1 VINLI
6 HVRIVEHYLFHC
18 VAIAFFLTLFLLMG
32 LIAAPVY
39 AESDA
44 GKGEHLTGYSLKQTR
59 TVDSADL
66 PSMIDFPLSTQL
78 LVQSEFPVEDEDPIG
93 EDKKPER
100 KKETIEPVTRK
111 LPIWGEQ
118 VREQGFDLPLPFG
131 VGVNLVFMDQGVDIR
146 NLKIGFSAADLEV
159 PGLKFSNTRAFDRAT
174 TARLDMWLLPF
185 VNIYGLFGYIDGQ
198 AELDV
203 NVPAISV
210 DHPIIGNIPITEA
223 QTENL
228 NIDYKGTTYGGGL
241 TLAGGYKNL
250 FGTIDAN
257 YTYSDIDLANSKIET
272 YTISPRLGILVNPD
286 AIEGSLSFWVGAMY
300 MDYKQTV
307 TDSIDL
313 NTLSPLLPE
322 VEINFEIDI
331 KNDQPWNF
339 LFGGQWEMTKRFQ
352 FMAEGGI
359 GDRKQLIMGLF
370 FRF

>member
-1 VINLI
+1 
-6 HVRIVEHYLFHC
+6 
-18 VAIAFFLTLFLLMG
+18 
-32 LIAAPVY
+32 
-39 AESDA
+39 
-44 GKGEHLTGYSLKQTR
+44 
-59 TVDSADL
+59 
-66 PSMIDFPLSTQL
+66 
-78 LVQSEFPVEDEDPIG
+78 
-93 EDKKPER
+93 
-100 KKETIEPVTRK
+100 
-111 LPIWGEQ
+111 
-118 VREQGFDLPLPFG
+118 
-131 VGVNLVFMDQGVDIR
+131 
-146 NLKIGFSAADLEV
+146 
-159 PGLKFSNTRAFDRAT
+159 
-174 TARLDMWLLPF
+174 MWLLPF

-210 DHPIIGNIPITEA
+210 DHPIIGNIPITDA

-241 TLAGGYKNL
+241 TLAGGYKNF